1 MRPSVSRSLSID
13 AGPEDSGHKTL
24 PFFAAFGFPSSVRAR
39 FSPAYA
45 LPASLHHSC
54 LHSDDASR
62 TRNWYDCFMIVVGN
76 AEWQLWCPGESVQ
89 DGGRI
94 AHSSDAALI
103 VTLEVDD

>member
-1 MRPSVSRSLSID
+1 
-13 AGPEDSGHKTL
+13 
-24 PFFAAFGFPSSVRAR
+24 
-39 FSPAYA
+39 
-45 LPASLHHSC
+45 
-54 LHSDDASR
+54 
-62 TRNWYDCFMIVVGN
+62 MIVVGN